1 MSKGYGTMI
10 LLLQLLPIVGA
21 VVFIGLMAADLVLL
35 VVKDTEI
42 SDALGTIAVTGWAI
56 SALGVG
62 TGSMGVMKTIGNNGK
77 GLSKGLIFPITILS
91 WISLII
97 GVLAIGLFIVV
108 ICNIH
113 V

>member
-1 MSKGYGTMI
+1 MSQGYGKMI
-10 LLLQLLPIVGA
+10 LLLQLLPIIGA
-21 VVFIGLMAADLVLL
+21 VIFVGFMAADFVLFFA
-35 VVKDTEI
+35 KDTEI
-42 SDALGTIAVTGWAI
+42 SDTLGMIAMIGWAI

-77 GLSKGLIFPITILS
+77 GLSKGLVFPITILS

-97 GVLAIGLFIVV
+97 GVLAIGLFIVM